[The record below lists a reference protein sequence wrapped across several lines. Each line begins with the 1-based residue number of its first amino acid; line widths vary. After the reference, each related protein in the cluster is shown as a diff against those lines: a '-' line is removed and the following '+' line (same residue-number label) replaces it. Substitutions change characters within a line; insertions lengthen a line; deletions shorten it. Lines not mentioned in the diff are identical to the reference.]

1 MDVSPARS
9 VKAARI
15 RVASL
20 LASFVVALA
29 VVRLASSPRN
39 TEDVR

>member
-1 MDVSPARS
+1 MDLSPGRS
-9 VKAARI
+9 VKEARI
-15 RVASL
+15 RFASL

-39 TEDVR
+39 REEA